1 MRAFVFISLA
11 VEAGAALV
19 AVPRADKKDKVR
31 KAASNVSFMVFSV
44 VGKDYMSSFWCII
57 VYLSKG
63 YSM

>member
-1 MRAFVFISLA
+1 
-11 VEAGAALV
+11 
-19 AVPRADKKDKVR
+19 
-31 KAASNVSFMVFSV
+31 MVFSV